1 MITNVLTSAISRP
14 RSIRRRVQTRRASLI
29 AVVFGVLPV
38 VLLYLASFLPFEFS
52 PTTPDAAS
60 VLLAP
65 SSVHWFG
72 TDASGFDVFSRT
84 FSAAQLDLP
93 LAIGGTV
100 VAALIGVPIG
110 LLVSEETVASNAVM
124 RVVDALQALPLLIV
138 AIAIVSLSG
147 RNLVMVILAIVLVAG
162 PNFVRLTRSGAI
174 VVRNMRFVEAA
185 QSVGAS
191 RSRVMFVHILPNV
204 AGLVLA
210 QFVLAIGMALVV
222 IAALNFI
229 GVGVTPPTPSWGS
242 MVSAGA
248 GVIGQGA
255 WWVAFFPSLAIVIVV
270 SSLSFAARNVEEL
283 LKAR

>member
-1 MITNVLTSAISRP
+1 MIMNVLTSAIRRP
-14 RSIRRRVQTRRASLI
+14 TSIRRRVQTRRASII

-38 VLLYLASFLPFEFS
+38 VLLFLASFLPFPYS
-52 PTTPDAAS
+52 PITPDAAS

-65 SSVHWFG
+65 NSAHWFG

-84 FSAAQLDLP
+84 FTAARLDLP

-100 VAALIGVPIG
+100 AAALIGVPIG
-110 LLVSEETVASNAVM
+110 LLVSEETVTSNAVM

-147 RNLVMVILAIVLVAG
+147 RNLVMVIFAIILVAG

-185 QSVGAS
+185 QSLGAS

-229 GVGVTPPTPSWGS
+229 GIGVTPPTPSWGS

-270 SSLSFAARNVEEL
+270 STLSFAARNVEEL

>member
-1 MITNVLTSAISRP
+1 MNMNVLTSAFRRP
-14 RSIRRRVQTRRASLI
+14 TAIRRRVQTRRASLI
-29 AVVFGVLPV
+29 RVIAGVLPTI
-38 VLLYLASFLPFEFS
+38 LLFLASFLPFAFS
-52 PTTPDAAS
+52 PIAPDAAA
-60 VLLAP
+60 VLLPPDA
-65 SSVHWFG
+65 VHWFG

-84 FSAAQLDLP
+84 FTAARLDLP
-93 LAIGGTV
+93 LAVGGTIA
-100 VAALIGVPIG
+100 AALIGVPIG
-110 LLVSEETVASNAVM
+110 LLASEESVASNAVM

-147 RNLVMVILAIVLVAG
+147 RNIFMVILAIVLVAG

-174 VVRNMRFVEAA
+174 VVRSTRFVEAA
-185 QSVGAS
+185 ASLGAS

-242 MVSAGA
+242 MISAGA

-255 WWVAFFPSLAIVIVV
+255 WWVAFFPSLAIVLVV